1 MSPLGVRKR
10 VPLVYKHRAG
20 KRFALHEAAGGLR
33 TSSLP
38 GELLEAMDAEAVTTL
53 SLDRLPQHLETLLT
67 FVFVL
72 HGHRQHTE
80 GNPRQ
85 RWGAVHWNPSHS
97 SPSICCEFL
106 SRRIMDVNNKPGLLR
121 HQSLCGSKKL
131 EDIQSKSETPPLWRV
146 LYKGGTLY
154 WLQQRVQNSNSSFL
168 SSSFVVIR

>member
-1 MSPLGVRKR
+1 MSWDKATERWRPRFSQRREEMSPLGVRKR
-10 VPLVYKHRAG
+10 VPLVYKRRAG
-20 KRFALHEAAGGLR
+20 KRFALHEAVGGLR

-85 RWGAVHWNPSHS
+85 
-97 SPSICCEFL
+97 
-106 SRRIMDVNNKPGLLR
+106 
-121 HQSLCGSKKL
+121 
-131 EDIQSKSETPPLWRV
+131 
-146 LYKGGTLY
+146 
-154 WLQQRVQNSNSSFL
+154 
-168 SSSFVVIR
+168 